1 MFLEII
7 NLVSNIMFESE
18 LDFSFLLVLF
28 DVPHIC
34 PRRGGKK
41 KHASLCIVIVS
52 NNEFGG
58 VSNIVEHHL
67 STDAHHNNL
76 IFDVI

>member
-7 NLVSNIMFESE
+7 NLVSNIMFGSK
-18 LDFSFLLVLF
+18 LDFSFLFVTF
-28 DVPHIC
+28 DVPH
-34 PRRGGKK
+34 

-58 VSNIVEHHL
+58 ASNIVEHFL